1 MDKRVLQH
9 RKLCFRGLCGK
20 SNEKSFQSKADAVF
34 KKSHR
39 WRYSYTK
46 KSLRDQNSKRFIES
60 IDQRLYAFGDWCEG
74 PSMQDAWLSGKKL
87 AQHFSEIRLKN

>member
-1 MDKRVLQH
+1 MAIFLYKEKFKR
-9 RKLCFRGLCGK
+9 
-20 SNEKSFQSKADAVF
+20 SKF
-34 KKSHR
+34 
-39 WRYSYTK
+39 
-46 KSLRDQNSKRFIES
+46 KRFIES